1 MEKKKKQKRTI
12 TANEK
17 DMKKL
22 SGRLLKLFKDHGY
35 DVEKDCHAISKLTS
49 DMELSGLVLP
59 KGGYDAIHRHV
70 FNDVNDVDITW
81 LHFYCKFFECSADY
95 IIGDIDQ
102 PTHETTDVYSKTGLS
117 FSAAKKLLEADKDT
131 QILFDRLIAGG
142 YLKDIVSAM
151 NTYYD
156 IGSSVQIR
164 GEMLT
169 DKKTISILEKEAE
182 GIKLKPLLD
191 SAKRS
196 IHKLAYDE
204 EVSKHFLNSRLD
216 LYNDKVKAIHKDNP
230 MALKAWE
237 DQFPDFKKDMLDTLD
252 KLQPGK

>member
-1 MEKKKKQKRTI
+1 MEKQKRPNRHI
-12 TANEK
+12 TENEK

-35 DVEKDCHAISKLTS
+35 DVEKDCHAIRDIITA
-49 DMELSGLVLP
+49 MENEGFILSNP
-59 KGGYDAIHRHV
+59 YKTIRSHV
-70 FNDVNDVDITW
+70 FNDVSDIDITW
-81 LHFYCKFFECSADY
+81 LHNYCKFFKCSADY
-95 IIGDIDQ
+95 ILGYIDQ

-117 FSAAKKLLEADKDT
+117 FSSAKKLLKADKDT

-169 DKKTISILEKEAE
+169 DKKTISILEKEVE